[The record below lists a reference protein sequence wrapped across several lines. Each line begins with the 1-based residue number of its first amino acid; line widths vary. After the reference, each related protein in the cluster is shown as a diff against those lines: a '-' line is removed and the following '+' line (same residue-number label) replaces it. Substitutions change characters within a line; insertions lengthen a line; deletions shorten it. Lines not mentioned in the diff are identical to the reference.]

1 MRTYQGILGGGGLEA
16 NCVVVET
23 IHVQPMTGVEV
34 PGKRSIQRVAP
45 SLPDGLY
52 IRWTAK
58 KTRRCAFTMAY
69 GHWPRAGPAR
79 AVRRACLGLGGLLP
93 R

>member
-1 MRTYQGILGGGGLEA
+1 MRTYQGILRGGGLEA

-34 PGKRSIQRVAP
+34 PGKRSIQKVTP

-52 IRWTAK
+52 MLSVDGEKDTAM
-58 KTRRCAFTMAY
+58 RL
-69 GHWPRAGPAR
+69 HD
-79 AVRRACLGLGGLLP
+79 GLWALA
-93 R
+93 